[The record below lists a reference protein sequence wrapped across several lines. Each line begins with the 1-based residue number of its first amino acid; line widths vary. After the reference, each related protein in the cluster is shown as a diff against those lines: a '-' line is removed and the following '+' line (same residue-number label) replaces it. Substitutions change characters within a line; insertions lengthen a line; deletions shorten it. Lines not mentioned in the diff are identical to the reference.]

1 MTGLPSWAID
11 PEPLVLTEEQYDA
24 LPVDVQKRIEVV
36 DGHVIFCR
44 SGSPE
49 HNIVARRLANAF
61 DDAKPSEPC
70 TRVLTDFEMHY
81 RNELPRDRRFSFR
94 RPDVFVTR
102 CTPRGQKPRTS
113 DVLIAVEV
121 ISPGSEYMDTVDKCA
136 EYAAEGIPLYL
147 VVHLDDD
154 LRVKIIQEYRLD
166 WASGAYRCA
175 QTHQGS
181 LVLRE
186 PFPVKVAFED
196 LDA

>member
-1 MTGLPSWAID
+1 MTALPDWAIA
-11 PEPLVLTEEQYDA
+11 PEPLVLTEEEYDT
-24 LPVDVQKRIEVV
+24 LPEDVQKRIEVI

-70 TRVLTDFEMHY
+70 MRVLTDFEMRY
-81 RNELPRDRRFSFR
+81 RDEPTGTRGFSFR
-94 RPDVFVTR
+94 RPDVYVTR

-113 DVLIAVEV
+113 DVLVAVEV

-147 VVHLDDD
+147 VVHLDGD

-166 WASGAYRCA
+166 WASGTYRCA
-175 QTHQGS
+175 HTHQGV

-186 PFPVKVAFED
+186 PFPLMVAFDD

>member
-1 MTGLPSWAID
+1 MTALPDWAIN
-11 PEPLVLTEEQYDA
+11 PQQLVLTEEQYEE
-24 LPVDVQKRIEVV
+24 LPEEAQKLIEVI
-36 DGHVIFCR
+36 DGLVIFCR

-49 HNIVARRLANAF
+49 HNIVARRLATAL
-61 DDAKPSEPC
+61 DSAKPSEPC
-70 TRVLTDFEMHY
+70 TRVLTDFEMRY
-81 RNELPRDRRFSFR
+81 RNEHPKTRGFSFR
-94 RPDVFVTR
+94 RPDVFVAR
-102 CTPRGQKPRTS
+102 CLPKGQMPRTS

-136 EYAAEGIPLYL
+136 EYAAEGIPVYL

-166 WASGAYRCA
+166 WASGTYRCA
-175 QTHQGS
+175 QTHQEL

-186 PFPVKVAFED
+186 PFPLMVAFAD